1 MNLPRP
7 TLAIG
12 LLVWSLP
19 VLAQPALTDAPQQ
32 QEQAATR
39 AQPDY
44 REQLLAYELGAI
56 TVVEDES
63 GLRALDSAGR
73 TLDAG
78 PLSLALGDTSSF
90 DAHRQRARRI
100 RRLSATAR
108 IAGGALVLTGYGLAQ
123 VTNFDPLAGPY
134 DGLGLAVPVS
144 LLAGG
149 GLFVCSFPCR
159 GRAQRNNDRIDTWY
173 EPTGLRQQ
181 VEAHNL
187 ALLAAPMATLTGQEP
202 SEADPSAL
210 EARLIAEAERNNAER
225 RFEDEAITLFLDG
238 DGLQARNGA
247 AGSFHAGELAAMFGD
262 EDVLASFDRRRRL
275 VRTRS
280 SLLWGAAGL
289 MALSSTV
296 GAYADMRW
304 EPSSGREPWLPP
316 RPSAAGR
323 GNRRRSGG
331 GRRPGLAGGEPGGRA
346 GPQLAGRGWTGNIPM
361 REPCSRDS
369 NRRS

>member
-1 MNLPRP
+1 MVGSEGLAAGCSMNLPRP

-149 GLFVCSFPCR
+149 DCSC
-159 GRAQRNNDRIDTWY
+159 A
-173 EPTGLRQQ
+173 
-181 VEAHNL
+181 ASL
-187 ALLAAPMATLTGQEP
+187 A
-202 SEADPSAL
+202 
-210 EARLIAEAERNNAER
+210 
-225 RFEDEAITLFLDG
+225 
-238 DGLQARNGA
+238 
-247 AGSFHAGELAAMFGD
+247 
-262 EDVLASFDRRRRL
+262 V
-275 VRTRS
+275 
-280 SLLWGAAGL
+280 
-289 MALSSTV
+289 
-296 GAYADMRW
+296 
-304 EPSSGREPWLPP
+304 
-316 RPSAAGR
+316 
-323 GNRRRSGG
+323 G
-331 GRRPGLAGGEPGGRA
+331 GRRGTTTASTPGMSRQACGSRS
-346 GPQLAGRGWTGNIPM
+346 RRTTS
-361 REPCSRDS
+361 RCSPRPWP
-369 NRRS
+369 R